1 MQGDNPVIALQE
13 IEDIERRSRAC
24 EVRAELCFQ
33 DGNPDIADHISSL
46 SLALQAMANIRRSF
60 YKFPIVTR

>member
-1 MQGDNPVIALQE
+1 MQGDNPVVALQE

-24 EVRAELCFQ
+24 EIRAELRFL
-33 DGNPDIADHISSL
+33 DGNPDTADHISSL

-60 YKFPIVTR
+60 YEFPIVAQ

>member
-1 MQGDNPVIALQE
+1 MQGDNLIVALQE

-33 DGNPDIADHISSL
+33 DGNPDTANHISSL
-46 SLALQAMANIRRSF
+46 SLALQAMANLRRRF
-60 YKFPIVTR
+60 YDFPVVAR

>member
-60 YKFPIVTR
+60 YKFPIVTQ